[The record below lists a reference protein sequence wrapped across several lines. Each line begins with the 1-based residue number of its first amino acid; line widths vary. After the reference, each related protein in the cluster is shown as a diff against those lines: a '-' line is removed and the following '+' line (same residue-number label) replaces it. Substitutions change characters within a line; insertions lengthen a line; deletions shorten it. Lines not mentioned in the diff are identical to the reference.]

1 MGSRKLS
8 SLHARLMQDIVA
20 HIRQQGFA
28 EGDKL
33 REQALADMLRVSRT
47 PIRRVLDHLSGLGLL
62 AKKPNHGYAVIGDPR
77 SWHDA
82 EIELPQALDDD
93 LYERIVAARFAGGL
107 ASEFGEADLTQ
118 FGAGRDARQR
128 VLARLLAEGLIRRLG
143 KAYEFLPSI
152 LDPEAYRESYYYRQ
166 ALEVA
171 ALKAPTFRADNA
183 LIGDLRERHY
193 QLLYADVATIKTTHI
208 VEIGSAFHELIARLS
223 GNRFLLAAVQAQNRL
238 RHAVQHTI
246 QYDREQIVRSLTE
259 HLAILDAIEAG
270 QIDHAALLLARHL
283 DPANR
288 RKPEIWSSGP

>member
-1 MGSRKLS
+1 MSKRKLS

-47 PIRRVLDHLSGLGLL
+47 PIRRVLDHLSARGLI
-62 AKKPNHGYAVIGDPR
+62 AKRPNHGYAVIGDPKA
-77 SWHDA
+77 WHA
-82 EIELPQALDDD
+82 GGIELPQALDDD
-93 LYERIVAARFAGGL
+93 LYERVVAARFSRGL
-107 ASEFGEADLTQ
+107 ANEFGEADLSQ

-128 VLARLLAEGLIRRLG
+128 VLARLLAEGLIRRIG
-143 KAYEFLPSI
+143 KSYEFLPSI
-152 LDPEAYRESYYYRQ
+152 LDSEAYHESYYYRQ

-171 ALKAPTFRADNA
+171 ALRAPSFRIDKA
-183 LIGDLRERHY
+183 LIDDLRERHY
-193 QLLYADVATIKTTHI
+193 QLLYADVASIKTTQI

-238 RHAVQHTI
+238 RHAVQHTV
-246 QYDREQIVRSLTE
+246 QYDRQQIVRSLTE

-270 QIDHAALLLARHL
+270 QIEHAAALLTRHL

-288 RKPEIWSSGP
+288 KKPEIWAVNP